1 MIKLFLFHLIK
12 NVLEADRKRRS
23 ITFFKRSKDYNISKE
38 FSGGKVLNLTALS
51 PSYLAQCSGENG
63 QLNYYKTSLLKIR
76 MDLYCKPIQYCK
88 IISLQLKKKKNLELC
103 FPKNFNLQ
111 S

>member
-12 NVLEADRKRRS
+12 NVLETDRKRRT
-23 ITFFKRSKDYNISKE
+23 ITFKRSKDYNISKE

-63 QLNYYKTSLLKIR
+63 RLNYYKTSLLKIR
-76 MDLYCKPIQYCK
+76 MDLYCK
-88 IISLQLKKKKNLELC
+88 NLELC
-103 FPKNFNLQ
+103 LPKIFILH